1 MSTPQPYS
9 FATQSSSPPHQPTN
23 PGYGPPSR
31 NTATS
36 STALAVSVFVF
47 FAVLAV
53 LVVLAIALLR

>member
-1 MSTPQPYS
+1 M
-9 FATQSSSPPHQPTN
+9 N
-23 PGYGPPSR
+23 PGFGEPTR
-31 NTATS
+31 NSPTS